1 MPGLEGYPAK
11 KPARVMKAHSVLG
24 PVLDDPRHR
33 IALMLGRCRYSPTRR
48 REAAMAGEQQFTIGA
63 RASCTDGHCG
73 EVRRLIIDPATE
85 MVTHLVIQPGHRQ
98 EAGRLVPV
106 HLVES
111 TDGEIRLRCTRADFD
126 KLDHAVERDL
136 VAGPGIADEEWRQE
150 TVLEDVIPVGEK
162 EVGPGDPVHA
172 VDGEIGRVLGFLVS
186 PGNDR
191 VTHVL
196 LQEGHLWGRK
206 KVAIPISAVTGVDAG
221 IRVNLT
227 KEQVGELPTVA

>member
-1 MPGLEGYPAK
+1 
-11 KPARVMKAHSVLG
+11 
-24 PVLDDPRHR
+24 
-33 IALMLGRCRYSPTRR
+33 
-48 REAAMAGEQQFTIGA
+48 MAGERQFTIGA

-85 MVTHLVIQPGHRQ
+85 TVTHLVIQPGRRQ

-106 HLVES
+106 HLVET

-126 KLDHAVERDL
+126 KLDHAAERDM
-136 VAGPGIADEEWRQE
+136 VAGPESPQTVAGPESLQMVGRYGRMTAGASRHA

-162 EVGPGDPVHA
+162 EMGPGDQVHA
-172 VDGEIGRVLGFLVS
+172 VDGEIGHVQGFLVN
-186 PGNDR
+186 PGDGR

-206 KVAIPISAVTGVDAG
+206 TVAIPLSAVTGVDAG
-221 IRVNLT
+221 IRLNLT

>member
-1 MPGLEGYPAK
+1 
-11 KPARVMKAHSVLG
+11 
-24 PVLDDPRHR
+24 
-33 IALMLGRCRYSPTRR
+33 
-48 REAAMAGEQQFTIGA
+48 MAGKPQFTIGA

-106 HLVES
+106 HLVET
-111 TDGEIRLRCTRADFD
+111 TDGEIRLRCTRADFG
-126 KLDHAVERDL
+126 KLDYAVERDM
-136 VAGPGIADEEWRQE
+136 VTGPDSPRMVGSRSMTAAELRQE

-162 EVGPGDPVHA
+162 EVGPGDQVHA
-172 VDGEIGRVLGFLVS
+172 VDGEIGQVQGFLVN
-186 PGNDR
+186 PGDDR

-206 KVAIPISAVTGVDAG
+206 KVAIPIGAVTGVDAG
-221 IRVNLT
+221 IRLSLT

>member
-1 MPGLEGYPAK
+1 
-11 KPARVMKAHSVLG
+11 
-24 PVLDDPRHR
+24 
-33 IALMLGRCRYSPTRR
+33 MLGRCRYSPTRR
-48 REAAMAGEQQFTIGA
+48 REAAMAGEEQFTIGA

-85 MVTHLVIQPGHRQ
+85 SVTHLVIQPGHQQ

-126 KLDHAVERDL
+126 KLDHAAERDL
-136 VAGPGIADEEWRQE
+136 VAGPSIADGAWRQE

-172 VDGEIGRVLGFLVS
+172 VDGEIGRVQGFLVS
-186 PGNDR
+186 PGDDR

-206 KVAIPISAVTGVDAG
+206 KVAIPISAVTGADDG
-221 IRVNLT
+221 IRLNLT
-227 KEQVGELPTVA
+227 KEQVGELPAVT